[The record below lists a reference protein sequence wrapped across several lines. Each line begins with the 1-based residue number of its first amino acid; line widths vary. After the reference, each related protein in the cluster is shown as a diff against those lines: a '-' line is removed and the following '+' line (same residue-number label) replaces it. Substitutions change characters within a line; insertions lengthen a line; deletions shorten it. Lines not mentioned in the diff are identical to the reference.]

1 MLSERGTPV
10 EAKKKESNLKTWNNS
25 STIRVIK
32 SGLACFSHA
41 YFVPAVSAALL
52 L

>member
-1 MLSERGTPV
+1 MFLETGTPV
-10 EAKKKESNLKTWNNS
+10 EAKKESNLKTWNNS

-32 SGLACFSHA
+32 SRRACFSHA
-41 YFVPAVSAALL
+41 YFVLAVSAALL